1 MGVAR
6 AASGGAAGRAR
17 AARAATAG
25 RPDALAAAAA
35 GARFW
40 AARSPAGGAPARG
53 RGAAGRCPPPRAVS
67 ESGEA
72 TAAVNGAGSA
82 GVTALPSW
90 KALKAHVA
98 DIEKT

>member
-1 MGVAR
+1 
-6 AASGGAAGRAR
+6 
-17 AARAATAG
+17 
-25 RPDALAAAAA
+25 
-35 GARFW
+35 
-40 AARSPAGGAPARG
+40 
-53 RGAAGRCPPPRAVS
+53 VS

-72 TAAVNGAGSA
+72 TAAVDTAGSA